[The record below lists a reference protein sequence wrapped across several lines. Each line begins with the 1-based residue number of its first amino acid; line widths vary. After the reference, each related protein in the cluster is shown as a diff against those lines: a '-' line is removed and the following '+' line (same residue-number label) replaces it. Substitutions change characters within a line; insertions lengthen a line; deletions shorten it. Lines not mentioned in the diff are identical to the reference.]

1 MINCPSDDHVDRGT
15 VPSSLTLLISQIQV
29 PESEGQSVENG
40 RGSLCVKRRVYSRSN
55 LDSLSIRLFRAAGIF
70 CREAYQLTPR

>member
-29 PESEGQSVENG
+29 PESPEGQSVENVTE
-40 RGSLCVKRRVYSRSN
+40 L
-55 LDSLSIRLFRAAGIF
+55 L
-70 CREAYQLTPR
+70 